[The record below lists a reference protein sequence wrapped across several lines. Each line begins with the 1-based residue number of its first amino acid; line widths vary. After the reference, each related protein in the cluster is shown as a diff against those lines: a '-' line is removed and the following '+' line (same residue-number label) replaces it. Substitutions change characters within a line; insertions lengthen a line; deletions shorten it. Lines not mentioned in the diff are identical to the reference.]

1 MQTIDQLQKRV
12 EKIPQLEQRLE
23 EERSDKA
30 QYQGEVERLNKVIKD
45 KTSEV
50 QRNVEKSNHLEA

>member
-1 MQTIDQLQKRV
+1 MQIIDQLQKRV